1 MWKEPQNTDK
11 YFIINRTM
19 RHRLSLLSLIV
30 TPLLLSV
37 ACQKEDESEIH
48 DTAVIQTVLPA
59 QPAQGATK
67 AVTIFATCGWS
78 LEGED
83 WFTVEPA
90 KGGQGI
96 SESVIS
102 ISPNNSGAERTG
114 TIRIKAGTYSG
125 TYTFKQKSE

>member
-1 MWKEPQNTDK
+1 
-11 YFIINRTM
+11 M

-37 ACQKEDESEIH
+37 ACQKEDESGIH

-67 AVTIFATCGWS
+67 AVTIFATCGWT